1 MQRMN
6 QLSLKS
12 NFSANEIY
20 TRFVT
25 SRFTVIMHHTCH
37 DVFVIKNTTHP
48 DSSQYLSKFVG
59 KNTNFRNDAGQSLE
73 RKEGREKKSL
83 SLSPR
88 RRTVGGNAGAKG
100 LNALW
105 VFNEFPGSI
114 ANNTFHERKGTAG
127 VLARLVTRWFARDN
141 KHRKQGGK
149 MPAGKKNFL
158 LWTRIKVYLVANE
171 RAISEEG
178 RRRRRRKVKAWS
190 STRSWKLGGAHISQ
204 TLPISARNNYRET
217 R

>member
-178 RRRRRRKVKAWS
+178 KRRGRKLKAWS